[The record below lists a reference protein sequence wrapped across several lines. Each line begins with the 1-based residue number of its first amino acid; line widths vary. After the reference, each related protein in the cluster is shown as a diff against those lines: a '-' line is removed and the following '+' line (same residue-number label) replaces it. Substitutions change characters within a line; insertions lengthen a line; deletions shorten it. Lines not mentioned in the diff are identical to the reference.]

1 MTRADGRIQGDFNSE
16 GGSRT
21 SVATNSE
28 KGITAIGWPPLFLPA
43 KEEEKPPRWRGTNL
57 PVGPHLRSSNDGFH
71 GSCSPVKDSGCI
83 TYLQTPMMKT
93 FRTVIKGAAKQLGDE
108 VSKQQPI
115 LAGQRGPQLGSSIFR
130 RDNEVTASDLRRS
143 YNAIFK
149 TLNLNVFMCVSNHEL
164 SRHPLHIPFM

>member
-115 LAGQRGPQLGSSIFR
+115 LAGQRGPQLGRVYSGGTMR
-130 RDNEVTASDLRRS
+130 WQPPTSDE
-143 YNAIFK
+143 AIMDLQNFK
-149 TLNLNVFMCVSNHEL
+149 PQCFYVCF
-164 SRHPLHIPFM
+164 